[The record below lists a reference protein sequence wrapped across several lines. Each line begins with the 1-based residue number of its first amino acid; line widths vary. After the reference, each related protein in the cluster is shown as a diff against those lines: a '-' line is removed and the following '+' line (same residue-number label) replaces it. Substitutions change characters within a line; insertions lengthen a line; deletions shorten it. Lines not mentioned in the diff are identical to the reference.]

1 MKNLIKYTLC
11 SLGLAICLVSC
22 NEDEYL
28 QFQDT
33 NGLNAAVLEA
43 TPELQESAVVA
54 IYSAFRS
61 EGMYGRYGNLLYDY
75 VSDELSINIS
85 GQPQLSR
92 ISEFLLDGT
101 FDAPSGFYKSAYS
114 GIAKANF
121 VIEGSANYTTEPEFY
136 EPLVAEAYFMRGLY
150 YYILATRYGDVP
162 IKIGES
168 TTGFQPKSTQVEVL
182 EQAVADLKLAAEGM
196 RTKGIQSTGRATNE
210 TAYAMLGKT
219 YLYLKQYDEAYEAF
233 DQVTS
238 YSLMSNYIDN
248 FNVAGEFND
257 ETLLEIDFRKGS
269 LDGLWGNNVG
279 NNNTLSTLRS
289 ADYSGWGNS
298 IPSPVLVEAYED
310 NDPRFDDTWWVTG
323 DSYGTGRTWG
333 VDPDVGD
340 FSGPTLGG
348 TRMKKYSSYIEDD
361 VHTQDNGTNI
371 RLLRYSD
378 VLLMKA
384 ETELF
389 RSGGSLSNAI
399 ALMNQVR
406 SRPSVS
412 MPLYGTV
419 AMNDAGYPV
428 NSVEEAF
435 AALIHERQIELA
447 GEGKR
452 FIDLQR
458 WDLDMEFL
466 FNTGIKPNYSLD
478 KRYLPIPT
486 EQIDTNP
493 LIND

>member
-1 MKNLIKYTLC
+1 MKNLFKYTLF
-11 SLGLAICLVSC
+11 SLSLAICIVSC

-33 NGLNAAVLEA
+33 NGLNPSILEA
-43 TPELQESAVVA
+43 TPDLQEAAVVA
-54 IYSAFRS
+54 IYSPFRT
-61 EGMYGRYGNLLYDY
+61 EGMYGRYGNFLYDH
-75 VSDELSINIS
+75 VSDELSISIS

-101 FDAPSGFYKSAYS
+101 FDAPSGFYKAAYS

-121 VIEGSANYTTEPEFY
+121 VIEGSKKYTTDPEFY
-136 EPLVAEAYFMRGLY
+136 EPLVAEAYFMRGVF
-150 YYILATRYGDVP
+150 YYILATRFGDVP

-168 TTGFQPKSTQVEVL
+168 TRGFQPKSPQAKVLQQVVS
-182 EQAVADLKLAAEGM
+182 DLKIGSEGM
-196 RTKGIQSTGRATNE
+196 RTKETQSVGRATNE

-219 YLYLKQYDEAYEAF
+219 YLYLKQYEDAYAAF
-233 DQVTS
+233 EKVKS
-238 YSLMSNYIDN
+238 YSLTPNYIDN

-257 ETLLEIDFRKGS
+257 ESLFEIDFRKGA
-269 LDGLWGNNVG
+269 LDGIWGNNVG
-279 NNNTLSTLRS
+279 NKNIMSTLRS

-298 IPSPVLVEAYED
+298 RPNPVILDAYED
-310 NDPRFDDTWWVTG
+310 DDPRFGDTWWITG
-323 DSYGTGRTWG
+323 DTYGSGRVWG

-340 FSGPTLGG
+340 FSGPTIGG
-348 TRMKKYSSYIEDD
+348 ITMKKYSSYIEDD

-371 RLLRYSD
+371 RLLRYAD

-384 ETELF
+384 EAELF

-406 SRPSVS
+406 SRPSVN
-412 MPLYGTV
+412 MPLYGSPEMD
-419 AMNDAGYPV
+419 AAGYPV

-435 AALIHERQIELA
+435 RALIHERQIELA

-452 FIDLQR
+452 FLDLQR
-458 WDLDMEFL
+458 WDLDMEYL
-466 FNTGIKPNYSLD
+466 FNSGIKPNYSLE
-478 KRYLPIPT
+478 KRFLPIPV

-493 LIND
+493 LID

>member
-1 MKNLIKYTLC
+1 MKNLFKYTLYGL
-11 SLGLAICLVSC
+11 SLAICLVSC

-54 IYSAFRS
+54 IYSPFRS

-75 VSDELSINIS
+75 VSDELSISIS

-101 FDAPSGFYKSAYS
+101 FDAPSGFYKAAYS

-121 VIEGSANYTTEPEFY
+121 VIDGSENYTTDPEFY
-136 EPLVAEAYFMRGLY
+136 EPLVAEAYFMRGVY

-168 TTGFQPKSTQVEVL
+168 TSGFQPLSAQADVL
-182 EQAVADLKLAAEGM
+182 QQAVADLKIGSEGM
-196 RTKGIQSTGRATNE
+196 RTKGEQSIGRATNE
-210 TAYAMLGKT
+210 SAFAMLGKT
-219 YLYLKQYDEAYEAF
+219 YLYMKEYDEAYAAF
-233 DQVTS
+233 NQVTS
-238 YSLMSNYIDN
+238 YSLVANYIDN

-257 ETLLEIDFRKGS
+257 ESLFEIDFRKGA
-269 LDGLWGNNVG
+269 LDGIWGNNVG
-279 NNNTLSTLRS
+279 NNNSMSTLRS

-298 IPSPVLVEAYED
+298 KPNPVMLEAYED
-310 NDPRFDDTWWVTG
+310 NDPRFEDTWWITG
-323 DSYGTGRTWG
+323 DTYGTGRTWG

-340 FSGPTLGG
+340 FSGPTNGNI
-348 TRMKKYSSYIEDD
+348 TMKKYSSYIEDD
-361 VHTQDNGTNI
+361 IHTQDNGTNL
-371 RLLRYSD
+371 RLLRYAD

-384 ETELF
+384 ETELY
-389 RSGGSLSNAI
+389 RSGGSLSGAI

-406 SRPSVS
+406 SRPSVN
-412 MPLYGTV
+412 MPLYGS
-419 AMNDAGYPV
+419 ADMDAAGYPV
-428 NSVEEAF
+428 SSVDQAF
-435 AALIHERQIELA
+435 EALIHERQIELA

-452 FIDLQR
+452 FLDLQR
-458 WDLDMEFL
+458 WGLDVEYL
-466 FNTGIKPNYSLD
+466 FITGIKPNYTLER
-478 KRYLPIPT
+478 KFLPIPT

-493 LIND
+493 LID